1 MQIWP
6 VTGPLSLVSFFLPE
20 LLHFHLHWL
29 FGSLRPSNRILSLDV
44 YRFCRE
50 VLWHL
55 LLARCEIRRGGYL
68 LEEVRTADGL
78 DLGGEEGKG
87 AAVWIAMLT
96 GETITVN
103 SLTITNR
110 LQQHS

>member
-1 MQIWP
+1 M
-6 VTGPLSLVSFFLPE
+6 
-20 LLHFHLHWL
+20 
-29 FGSLRPSNRILSLDV
+29 
-44 YRFCRE
+44 
-50 VLWHL
+50 
-55 LLARCEIRRGGYL
+55 